1 MNHRKSDTFYG
12 PYVQTLEMGQFS
24 KIIMDRQLCAWDFAS
39 TCDSLPTPHWEFVG
53 FRVFL

>member
-24 KIIMDRQLCAWDFAS
+24 KLLWTD
-39 TCDSLPTPHWEFVG
+39 
-53 FRVFL
+53 

>member
-12 PYVQTLEMGQFS
+12 PYAQTPEMGQFS
-24 KIIMDRQLCAWDFAS
+24 KIIMDRQLCAWNFAS
-39 TCDSLPTPHWEFVG
+39 TCDSLPIQHWEFVG